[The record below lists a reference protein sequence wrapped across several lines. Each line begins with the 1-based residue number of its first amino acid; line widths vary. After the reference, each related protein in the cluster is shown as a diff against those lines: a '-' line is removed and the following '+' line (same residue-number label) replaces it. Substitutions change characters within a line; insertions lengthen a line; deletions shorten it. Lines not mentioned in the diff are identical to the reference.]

1 MVIVFCYREIF
12 VVYVF
17 SKNGGGGWVGIIEG
31 EREVSMR
38 YILLSIFG
46 SYIGVGIGIGLY
58 FVGIKK
64 DMYLCLC
71 MKVLYSMYLYVIE
84 YSMVWVYM

>member
-1 MVIVFCYREIF
+1 M
-12 VVYVF
+12 
-17 SKNGGGGWVGIIEG
+17 GIIEW

-38 YILLSIFG
+38 IRYILLSICD
-46 SYIGVGIGIGLY
+46 SYFGVGIRLY

-84 YSMVWVYM
+84 YSKVWVYM

>member
-1 MVIVFCYREIF
+1 M
-12 VVYVF
+12 
-17 SKNGGGGWVGIIEG
+17 
-31 EREVSMR
+31 
-38 YILLSIFG
+38 LSIYG

-84 YSMVWVYM
+84 YSKVWEYM